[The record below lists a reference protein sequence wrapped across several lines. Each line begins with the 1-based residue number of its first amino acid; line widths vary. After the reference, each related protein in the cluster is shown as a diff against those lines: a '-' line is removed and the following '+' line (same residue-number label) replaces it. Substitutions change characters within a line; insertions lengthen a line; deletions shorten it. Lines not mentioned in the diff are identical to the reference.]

1 MEEPT
6 EEPVQEELSEE
17 PTAPSAD
24 SMTDDIKQLMKSLTI
39 KYAEET
45 KQMVD
50 SLEAKLSEQKEII
63 EELKKTPAA
72 VSLKSAPQQKEPTT
86 SKERIFNEIQKYR

>member
-6 EEPVQEELSEE
+6 EEPVKEELSEE

-24 SMTDDIKQLMKSLTI
+24 SMSEDIKQLMKSLTI

-50 SLEAKLSEQKEII
+50 SLEVKLSEQKEII

-72 VSLKSAPQQKEPTT
+72 VALKSAPTQKKWEDMTGY
-86 SKERIFNEIQKYR
+86 ERRVYQRNN